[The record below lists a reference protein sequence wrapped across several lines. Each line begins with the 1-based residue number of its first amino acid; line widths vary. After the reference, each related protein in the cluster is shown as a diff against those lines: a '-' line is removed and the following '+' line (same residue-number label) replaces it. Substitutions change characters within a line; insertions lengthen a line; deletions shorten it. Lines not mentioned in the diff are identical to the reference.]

1 MHVEEVMSTGVITV
15 SVDDPLKAA
24 AHRMV
29 EAGVGGLPVLDAE
42 GALVGIITE
51 ADFLKR
57 EAAAAGRFRLLGAL
71 LRRDEVP
78 EADTVGQAMTRDP
91 KTVLPEMELGQA
103 ARLMV
108 KHSVKRLPVV
118 DTGGSLV
125 GIVSRADVL
134 EAFSR
139 SDERI
144 AREIREEVMHRILF
158 LDRDAIDV
166 AVDDGV
172 VTLKGRTETR
182 TEYRTLIEL
191 SKRVDGVIRVIDE
204 ELSFDVDDRI
214 GPDPQAPRL

>member
-1 MHVEEVMSTGVITV
+1 MHVEEVMSSGVVTV
-15 SVDDPLKAA
+15 SADDPLKEA

-29 EAGVGGLPVLDAE
+29 EAGVGGLPVLDAD
-42 GALVGIITE
+42 GTLVGIITE

-57 EAAAAGRFRLLGAL
+57 EAASAGRFRLLGAL

-78 EADTVGQAMTRDP
+78 EADTVGEAMTRNP
-91 KTVLPEMELGQA
+91 KTVLPEMELGEA

-108 KHSVKRLPVV
+108 KHGVKRLPVV
-118 DTGGSLV
+118 DAGGALV

-134 EAFSR
+134 EAFNR

-166 AVDDGV
+166 AVADGV
-172 VTLKGRTETR
+172 VTLVGRTETR

-191 SKRVDGVIRVIDE
+191 AKRVDGVIRVSDDG
-204 ELSFDVDDRI
+204 LSFDVDDRI
-214 GPDPQAPRL
+214 GLDPQAPRL

>member
-1 MHVEEVMSTGVITV
+1 MHVEEVMSTGVVTV
-15 SVDDPLKAA
+15 TESEPLKAA
-24 AHRMV
+24 ATRMV
-29 EAGVGGLPVLDAE
+29 EAGVGGLPVLNDE
-42 GALVGIITE
+42 GRLVGIITE

-57 EAAAAGRFRLLGAL
+57 EAASAGRFRLLGAL
-71 LRRDEVP
+71 LRRQEVP
-78 EADTVGQAMTRDP
+78 EAETVGDAMTRNP
-91 KTVLPEMELGQA
+91 KTVLPEMELGEA

-118 DTGGSLV
+118 DANGALA
-125 GIVSRADVL
+125 GIVSRADVM

-158 LDRDAIDV
+158 LDPDDIDV
-166 AVDDGV
+166 SVHDGV
-172 VTLKGRTETR
+172 VTLGGRTDTR

-191 SKRVDGVIRVIDE
+191 SKRVDGVIRVDDE
-204 ELSFDVDDRI
+204 HLSFDVDDRI